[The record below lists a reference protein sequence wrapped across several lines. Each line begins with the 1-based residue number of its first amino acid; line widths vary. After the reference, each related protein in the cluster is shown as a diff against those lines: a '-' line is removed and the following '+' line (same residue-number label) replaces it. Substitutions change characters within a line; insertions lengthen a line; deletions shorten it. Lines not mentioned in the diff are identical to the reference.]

1 MRSSR
6 PKTSPMLLLSCRC
19 TTDTYGSEWVAG
31 YLTFPFLSL
40 PIISDL
46 DDGIMMCTPSLVAK
60 ATTAKA
66 TDLCGGEGRKKTVNN
81 K

>member
-1 MRSSR
+1 
-6 PKTSPMLLLSCRC
+6 MLLLSCRC
-19 TTDTYGSEWVAG
+19 TTDTYGSELVAG